1 MGFTI
6 EDTLTVSQNIY
17 SMKLLAGRQ
26 GWSNSIK
33 WILLVEDFTIL
44 EHFSG
49 KEMAV
54 TTGLGFDTEE
64 RLLRLA
70 ETLSARN
77 ASALVI
83 NTGFYIRDIPPS
95 LIERC
100 DALSLPLLTVPWEVS
115 VSDMIKDLTLR
126 VYYEDMADEQISA
139 AMIRA
144 IRNPFDEAAYRE
156 DLKAHFDVDGDFQVI
171 IISPSGLDTMDTVD
185 RRRLS
190 YRLQLYLEDI
200 THNGNFFYYDSHFVL
215 VINDVTPEETDGI
228 LSGFL
233 KRTAQR
239 MSDREI
245 FVGVGSR
252 LKDISRL
259 HISFKRALA
268 AERFFHADYEATLKD
283 VYGDA
288 VDPDNLV
295 VEGGVIE

>member
-259 HISFKRALA
+259 HISF
-268 AERFFHADYEATLKD
+268 
-283 VYGDA
+283 
-288 VDPDNLV
+288 
-295 VEGGVIE
+295 

>member
-17 SMKLLAGRQ
+17 NMKLLAGRQ

-100 DALSLPLLTVPWEVS
+100 DALSLPL
-115 VSDMIKDLTLR
+115 
-126 VYYEDMADEQISA
+126 
-139 AMIRA
+139 
-144 IRNPFDEAAYRE
+144 
-156 DLKAHFDVDGDFQVI
+156 
-171 IISPSGLDTMDTVD
+171 
-185 RRRLS
+185 RRCARCV
-190 YRLQLYLEDI
+190 E
-200 THNGNFFYYDSHFVL
+200 
-215 VINDVTPEETDGI
+215 
-228 LSGFL
+228 
-233 KRTAQR
+233 TAQHLR
-239 MSDREI
+239 TDRNEGI
-245 FVGVGSR
+245 ARPKCLKSLCRER
-252 LKDISRL
+252 L
-259 HISFKRALA
+259 
-268 AERFFHADYEATLKD
+268 
-283 VYGDA
+283 
-288 VDPDNLV
+288 
-295 VEGGVIE
+295 

>member
-100 DALSLPLLTVPWEVS
+100 DALSLPLFFLT
-115 VSDMIKDLTLR
+115 
-126 VYYEDMADEQISA
+126 
-139 AMIRA
+139 
-144 IRNPFDEAAYRE
+144 
-156 DLKAHFDVDGDFQVI
+156 
-171 IISPSGLDTMDTVD
+171 
-185 RRRLS
+185 
-190 YRLQLYLEDI
+190 
-200 THNGNFFYYDSHFVL
+200 
-215 VINDVTPEETDGI
+215 
-228 LSGFL
+228 
-233 KRTAQR
+233 
-239 MSDREI
+239 
-245 FVGVGSR
+245 SR
-252 LKDISRL
+252 LPIRSYPMSAMTSSTQSA
-259 HISFKRALA
+259 I
-268 AERFFHADYEATLKD
+268 
-283 VYGDA
+283 
-288 VDPDNLV
+288 
-295 VEGGVIE
+295 